1 MIQVMLHDVVVIQAL
16 AAGTIVSILCGS
28 VGVLVVLRRQS
39 FAGHAVTDIGFTGG
53 AGAPLIGADPIAGLL
68 AFSVTGALL
77 MARLGNRV
85 RERDVATGV
94 VLTAA
99 LGIGSLFLFIQTRY
113 VSEPAALL
121 FGSVFA
127 IRSDVLLGT
136 IVIGLG
142 CLLVLTFLYRPLV
155 FSTVSRDAAAA
166 RGVPLAVVDA
176 AFLVVMAV
184 AVAEAAQ
191 LIGVL
196 LTTALL
202 IGPASSAAFLCK
214 RIHSTI
220 IVAMLFGIAI
230 MWLSIG
236 LAYASYTF
244 PPGGKG
250 WPVGFFVGIL
260 TLALYVCAHAVEHAR
275 SRARA

>member
-1 MIQVMLHDVVVIQAL
+1 MLHDAVVVQAL
-16 AAGTIVSILCGS
+16 VAGTVVAVLCGC
-28 VGVLVVLRRQS
+28 VGVFVVLRRQS

-53 AGAPLIGADPIAGLL
+53 AGAPLIGAEPIAGLL
-68 AFSVTGALL
+68 AFSVAGALS
-77 MARLGNRV
+77 MAWLGNRV

-99 LGIGSLFLFIQTRY
+99 LGVGSLFLFIQTRY
-113 VSEPAALL
+113 VSEPASLL

-127 IRSDVLLGT
+127 IRSSVLLGT
-136 IVIGLG
+136 IWIGVG
-142 CLLVLTFLYRPLV
+142 CLVALAALYRPLV
-155 FSTVSRDAAAA
+155 FSTVNREAAGA
-166 RGVPLAVVDA
+166 RGVPLAFVDA

-202 IGPASSAAFLCK
+202 IGPASAASSLC
-214 RIHSTI
+214 RGIRRTI
-220 IVAMLFGIAI
+220 VVATVFGVAL

-250 WPVGFFVGIL
+250 WPVGFFLGGL
-260 TLALYVCAHAVEHAR
+260 TLALYAATQAIEHAR
-275 SRARA
+275 ARLR